1 MLKKHYV
8 TMALFML
15 IESAIAAYGEHPKL
29 LRSDGTI
36 DDTPQSQNHYC
47 VSGTICTYTT

>member
-1 MLKKHYV
+1 MLKKQYFI
-8 TMALFML
+8 MAFFML

-36 DDTPQSQNHYC
+36 ADTPQSLGHYC